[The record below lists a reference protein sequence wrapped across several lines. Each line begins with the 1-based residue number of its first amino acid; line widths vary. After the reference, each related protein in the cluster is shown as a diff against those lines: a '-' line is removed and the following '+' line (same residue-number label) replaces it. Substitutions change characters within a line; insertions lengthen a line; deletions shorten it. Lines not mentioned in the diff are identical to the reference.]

1 MKVAHQ
7 CTCHAQHIF
16 SVHTALTPQPMS
28 LINILFSTSE
38 MPPGSLH
45 SQLLLNAHEHQP
57 VSAVVVAAA
66 PAVVSPS
73 QTQQAAPGS

>member
-1 MKVAHQ
+1 
-7 CTCHAQHIF
+7 
-16 SVHTALTPQPMS
+16 MS